1 MNRGSQVKFAFMFL
15 AVAIICMGFANASLE
30 NLGTFEQDT
39 CITISQTCV
48 SCTYVNLS
56 SISNNANS
64 TLASDIQLVSFG
76 NGEWRYDFCDN
87 NETGRY
93 DVRGIGDINTVDT
106 SFAMYY
112 EITANGKENPEGIT
126 IVIFSIAFLILLFF
140 AIFSLLQMIAMWK
153 DLNVD
158 ILDVATSFS
167 IYFVVFAFYYL
178 VKLYMGNPVMEELIL
193 LMIKVGAVTHVFV
206 PLTAF
211 LTSMIFNPIRK
222 RK

>member
-1 MNRGSQVKFAFMFL
+1 MNRNNKVKFAFMFL
-15 AVAIICMGFANASLE
+15 AVAIICMGFVSSSLE

-48 SCTYVNLS
+48 TCTYINIS
-56 SISNNANS
+56 SISNNVNS
-64 TLASDIQLVSFG
+64 TLGSDIAMVSFG

-112 EITANGKENPEGIT
+112 EITPNGNESPSGIV
-126 IVIFSIAFLILLFF
+126 IVIFSIGFLALLFF
-140 AIFSLLQMIAMWK
+140 SIFSLLKMIAMWK

-158 ILDVATSFS
+158 ILDVATSFG